1 MGTLYEL
8 NQEYLS
14 LLQQIDEAGAEELEG
29 LFERLEQ
36 VGESLTDKA
45 ANYAKAVRNLTA
57 DADAMR
63 AEAARLTESAR
74 RKETT
79 VTALKSRILYVMRE
93 NGLKTLE
100 TPIGKWAI
108 RRSPLSVE
116 IVNADAIPAEYR
128 IPQPDRIDKAAIKA
142 AYTKGGEI
150 VPGAE
155 IRQDDCLMFR

>member
-8 NQEYLS
+8 NQEYLG

-45 ANYAKAVRNLTA
+45 ANYAKAMRNLTA

-63 AEAARLTESAR
+63 AEAARLTEAAR
-74 RKETT
+74 RKEMT
-79 VTALKSRILYVMRE
+79 VAALKSRILYVMHE

-116 IVNADAIPAEYR
+116 IVNADAIPKEYR
-128 IPQPDRIDKAAIKA
+128 IPQPDRIDKTAIKA

>member
-8 NQEYLS
+8 NQEYMN

-36 VGESLTDKA
+36 VGGSLTEKA
-45 ANYAKAVRNLTA
+45 VNYAKAMRNLTA

-63 AEAARLTESAR
+63 AEAARLTEAAR

-79 VTALKSRILYVMRE
+79 VTALKSRILYVMHE

-116 IVNADAIPAEYR
+116 IINADAIPAEYR

>member
-8 NQEYLS
+8 NQEYMS

-36 VGESLTDKA
+36 VGGSLTDKA
-45 ANYAKAVRNLTA
+45 ANYAKAMKNLTA

-63 AEAARLTESAR
+63 AEAARLTEAAR

-79 VTALKSRILYVMRE
+79 VTALKSRILYVMYE

-116 IVNADAIPAEYR
+116 IINADAIPAEYR

>member
-8 NQEYLS
+8 NQEYMS

-36 VGESLTDKA
+36 VGGSLTDKA
-45 ANYAKAVRNLTA
+45 ANYAKAMKNLTA

-63 AEAARLTESAR
+63 AEAARLTEAAR
-74 RKETT
+74 RKEMT
-79 VTALKSRILYVMRE
+79 VAALKSRILYVMHE

-116 IVNADAIPAEYR
+116 IVNADAIPKEYR

-142 AYTKGGEI
+142 TYTKGGEI